1 MGEGE
6 GEGRATVVDPVMRE
20 PAPDDGAKLWEL
32 VREVGLDL
40 NSPYAYL
47 LVSRHLAP
55 TSVVADLDGEIVGFV
70 SAYRPP
76 IHNDV
81 LFVWQVGTSPK
92 MRGRGLAR
100 KMILHALARDACR
113 GVRWI
118 ESTVTPDN
126 VGSQKLFRSVARH
139 LETDIAV
146 SPYFTSDLF
155 PGDQKPELL
164 HRIGP
169 IERRTRLEHRDDSM
183 DMFRRWESMER
194 SYCRRFSAVFERA
207 DGHLLFDEEGQQY
220 LDFMSAGGA
229 VNYGHN
235 NRKMQGAL
243 LGYIQRQG
251 MADGLDLHSGVK
263 RTFLERFVDIIL
275 APRELDYRVMFSGPS
290 GTEAV
295 EAAIKLARKVTGRRM
310 VITFTGAFHGT
321 TLGALS
327 LGGDARR
334 RAAAGIALSHAH
346 HLPYDGY
353 LGPNNDTVDLLAQ
366 MLDDSTSG
374 IEKPAAVIV
383 ETVQVEGG
391 VNVAS
396 FAWLRRLQEVCRAND
411 VLLVV
416 DDVFAGCGRTGPF
429 FSFEAA
435 GISPDLVTMSKSLS
449 GYGLPLGITLIRPE
463 IDLWKPGEH
472 DAAFRGNN
480 MALVTAAVALETYW
494 RDSTLTRQV
503 EDKGARV
510 RAELESL
517 AASLPFE
524 APVRGRGLVQG
535 IDLGTLGPEVS
546 KRAFDAGLMVDSVG
560 PRESVVL
567 IMPPLTT
574 PDEAL
579 DRGMSI
585 LRTTVREVVSEES

>member
-1 MGEGE
+1 MSDT
-6 GEGRATVVDPVMRE
+6 EGRDTMVDPVLRE
-20 PAPDDGAKLWEL
+20 PTPDDGAALWEL
-32 VREVGLDL
+32 VRKVGLDL

-55 TSVVADLDGEIVGFV
+55 TSVVADLDGDIVGFV

-76 IHNDV
+76 IHDDV
-81 LFVWQVGTSPK
+81 LFVWQVGSDPS

-126 VGSQKLFRSVARH
+126 IASQKLFHSVARH

-146 SPYFTSDLF
+146 SPYFSSDLF
-155 PGDQKPELL
+155 PGDEKPELL

-169 IERRTRLEHRDDSM
+169 IERRTRLDSRADSM
-183 DMFRRWESMER
+183 GVFRRWESMER
-194 SYCRRFSAVFERA
+194 NYCRRFSAVFEKA
-207 DGHLLFDEEGQQY
+207 DGHLLFDEEDNEY
-220 LDFMSAGGA
+220 IDFLSGSAA

-243 LGYIQRQG
+243 LGYVQRRG
-251 MADGLDLHSGVK
+251 LCYGLDLHSGVK
-263 RTFLERFVDIIL
+263 RTFLERFVELIL
-275 APRELDYRVMFSGPS
+275 QPRDLDYRVMFSGPS

-295 EAAIKLARKVTGRRM
+295 EAAVKLARKVTGRRT
-310 VITFTGAFHGT
+310 VVTFTGAFHGT
-321 TLGALS
+321 TLGALA

-334 RAAAGIALSHAH
+334 RAAAGIGLSHAH

-353 LGPNNDTVDLLAQ
+353 LGPDTDTMDLFER

-374 IEKPAAVIV
+374 IEKPAAAIV

-396 FAWLRRLQEVCRAND
+396 FEWLKRLAEVCKAND

-429 FSFEAA
+429 FSFEPA
-435 GISPDLVTMSKSLS
+435 GIKPDLITMSKSLS

-494 RDSTLTRQV
+494 RDSTLTHQV
-503 EDKGARV
+503 EQKGERV
-510 RAELESL
+510 RAALESL
-517 AASLPFE
+517 ARSLPFA
-524 APVRGRGLVQG
+524 APVRGRGLVWG
-535 IDLGTLGPEVS
+535 IELGKLASEVS
-546 KRAFDAGLMVDSVG
+546 TRCFDNGLMADSVG
-560 PRESVVL
+560 PAESVLLV
-567 IMPPLTT
+567 MPPLTT
-574 PDEAL
+574 PDTAL
-579 DRGMSI
+579 DQGLAI
-585 LRTTVREVVSEES
+585 LREAVSQVVEEEGPR